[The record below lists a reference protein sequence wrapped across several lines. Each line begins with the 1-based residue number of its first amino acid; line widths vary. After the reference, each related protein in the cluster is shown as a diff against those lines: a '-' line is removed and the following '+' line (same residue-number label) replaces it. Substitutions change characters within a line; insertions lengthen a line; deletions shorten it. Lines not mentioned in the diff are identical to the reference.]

1 MLTGFLLFLFILV
14 SFFMMLVILIQ
25 RPRGGG
31 LSGAFGAG
39 GAQEVFG
46 SKTGDVLTWFT
57 VGCFVCY
64 VLLAMGLTWTI
75 KPARQPSDKPTVNTT
90 PQPTTPAGQATPT
103 TPGSGNLDDVL
114 KGLDLTPSKKP
125 EAATTPAKPATA
137 KPEASTTA
145 TKPATPAAS
154 PSTNPSPKPEAA
166 TTPAKP

>member
-75 KPARQPSDKPTVNTT
+75 KPAKQPTDKPAVSAPADPTAKPASSDLDTVLKELDRTSGKKT
-90 PQPTTPAGQATPT
+90 EPATTPAAAGKKPEAAT
-103 TPGSGNLDDVL
+103 TPASKAKPEAAG
-114 KGLDLTPSKKP
+114 TTAAPAAPSRKP
-125 EAATTPAKPATA
+125 EAATTPAKP
-137 KPEASTTA
+137 
-145 TKPATPAAS
+145 
-154 PSTNPSPKPEAA
+154 
-166 TTPAKP
+166 